1 MISANPAH
9 RGGSC
14 QCGGRCGEGHTASV
28 ELILNKTWPGSSIVR
43 SQAHNCGCSRGV
55 CPRRY
60 HAAAGL
66 VLGAMLIA
74 HLATSALGV
83 WPAQFQSAVNRI
95 HRLGSALP
103 WLEMTL
109 IGLPMTVHVG
119 MGLNSLRKSGLR
131 PGVEK
136 HHHGSDLRY
145 WLQRMSAVVLLVFIA
160 FHVLT
165 LHRWAAGR
173 FDPNNAF
180 ASTTQALRQFWS
192 GQAVGAPANLLLA
205 QFYLLGIAAA
215 VYHLANG
222 VSTSVD
228 VFDLTPT
235 PAMRQRVWHACIIIG
250 IGLGCLGL
258 IAWYAFLVR

>member
-1 MISANPAH
+1 
-9 RGGSC
+9 
-14 QCGGRCGEGHTASV
+14 
-28 ELILNKTWPGSSIVR
+28 
-43 SQAHNCGCSRGV
+43 
-55 CPRRY
+55 
-60 HAAAGL
+60 
-66 VLGAMLIA
+66 MLIA

-109 IGLPMTVHVG
+109 IGLPLGVHIG

-136 HHHGSDLRY
+136 HHQGSDLRD

-180 ASTTQALRQFWS
+180 ASTTQALRQFWI
-192 GQAVGAPANLLLA
+192 GQAVGSPANLLIA
-205 QFYLLGIAAA
+205 QFHLLGIAAS
-215 VYHLANG
+215 VYHLVNG
-222 VSTSVD
+222 VSTSAD

-235 PAMRQRVWHACIIIG
+235 PALQQRFWHACFITG
-250 IGLGCLGL
+250 IGLGSLGL
-258 IAWYAFLVR
+258 IAWYAFVVR